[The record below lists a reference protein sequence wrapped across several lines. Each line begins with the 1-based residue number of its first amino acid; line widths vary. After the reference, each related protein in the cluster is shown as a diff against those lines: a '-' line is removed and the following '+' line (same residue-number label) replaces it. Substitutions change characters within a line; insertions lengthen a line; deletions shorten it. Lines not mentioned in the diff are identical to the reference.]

1 MYLNQ
6 LNLTEKNAFMS
17 LSIHAAN
24 ADGVVDDSETLL
36 FQNFCKEMEIPYLDP
51 KNCADL
57 DQVIKVFAASAPR
70 IKKIVMFE
78 LLGLLYTDGEFSQPE
93 QVFAHKVAEGIGV
106 SDSVMKQ
113 LSEMVERYYG
123 LLMEISVIID

>member
-36 FQNFCKEMEIPYLDP
+36 FQNFCKEMEH
-51 KNCADL
+51 
-57 DQVIKVFAASAPR
+57 F
-70 IKKIVMFE
+70 
-78 LLGLLYTDGEFSQPE
+78 
-93 QVFAHKVAEGIGV
+93 
-106 SDSVMKQ
+106 
-113 LSEMVERYYG
+113 LSEEAF
-123 LLMEISVIID
+123 ISAMGHTNDGIRIV